1 MAMNTDP
8 TGKTLLLIDGNPS
21 HARVIEAVLVAG
33 SESPVHLIWCNTL
46 GGGLERLS
54 DKGIS
59 AILLSLPESQGIET
73 FDQVFLAA
81 SPTPILVLSSS
92 GDEDIAKEAVRHGA
106 QDYLLE
112 AHVDSYLLS
121 RAVRTMIERKAS
133 EDSLFIEKEHAQ
145 VTLNSI
151 GDAVLSTDTLGN
163 ITYLNVAAENMTGW
177 SRIEALGRPFA
188 EVFRIMDGT
197 SHEPVRN
204 PMELAV
210 QQNRIVGLT
219 PNCILI
225 RRDGFESAIEDSA
238 APIHDRNGKVT
249 GAVMVFHDVTA
260 ALGMAIQMSHLA
272 QHDCLTNLPNR
283 ILLKDRLT
291 QAITLAH
298 RNGHR
303 LAVLFLDL
311 DGFKHINDSLGHSVG
326 DNLLQSIA
334 GRLVAAVRHSDT
346 VSRQGGDEFVI
357 LLSEIKNARDA
368 AISAKK
374 MLASLTV
381 PHSIAEHNLHV
392 TASIGLTTFPD
403 DGEDAETLVKNAD
416 TAMYHAK
423 ASGRNN
429 YQFFKKD
436 MNVRAVERQ
445 ALEEGLR
452 YALERDEFELHYQ
465 PKVNLATGEIIGAEA
480 LLRWLHPDLGVLP
493 PLQFV
498 PIAEDSGLILPIGR
512 WVLREACRQAR
523 AWLNE
528 GLRPIP
534 VGVNISSLE
543 FRSNG
548 FLEGVRDVLK
558 DTRLEPSYLELE
570 MTEGVL
576 MQHADSTAS
585 MLKTLKIM
593 GVHLTVDDFGTGYSS
608 LSYLTRFPIDT
619 LKVDQSFVQKITS
632 DKEHAAIINAVI
644 SMAKSLKQ
652 RVLAEGVETLE
663 QLAFLRAHA
672 CDEGQGYY
680 FGAAMMPV
688 QFAKL
693 LKTGIAPIAR
703 QKFICAPS

>member
-1 MAMNTDP
+1 MGGVEDDDLST
-8 TGKTLLLIDGNPS
+8 
-21 HARVIEAVLVAG
+21 EAL
-33 SESPVHLIWCNTL
+33 
-46 GGGLERLS
+46 
-54 DKGIS
+54 
-59 AILLSLPESQGIET
+59 
-73 FDQVFLAA
+73 
-81 SPTPILVLSSS
+81 
-92 GDEDIAKEAVRHGA
+92 RHGA
-106 QDYLLE
+106 KDYLLE
-112 AHVDSYLLS
+112 GHIDTYSFG
-121 RAVRTMIERKAS
+121 RAIRNMAERKTAEEVLFTEKDRAS
-133 EDSLFIEKEHAQ
+133 

-151 GDAVLSTDTLGN
+151 GDAVLSTDISGN
-163 ITYLNVAAENMTGW
+163 VTYLNVAAENMTGW
-177 SRIEALGRPFA
+177 TRKEASGRPVG
-188 EVFRIMDGT
+188 EVFQIFDGA
-197 SHEPVRN
+197 SHEPARN

-210 QQNRIVGLT
+210 EQDRTVVLT
-219 PNCILI
+219 MNCILI

-238 APIHDRNGKVT
+238 APIHDRDGKVT
-249 GAVMVFHDVTA
+249 GAVMVFHDVSMA
-260 ALGMAIQMSHLA
+260 REMAIQMSHLA
-272 QHDCLTNLPNR
+272 QHDCLTDLPNR
-283 ILLKDRLT
+283 ILLMDRLT
-291 QAITLAH
+291 QAISLAR
-298 RNGHR
+298 RNGNR

-311 DGFKHINDSLGHSVG
+311 DGFKHINDSLGHTVG
-326 DNLLQSIA
+326 DKVLQSIA
-334 GRLVAAVRHSDT
+334 ARLVAAVRHSDT
-346 VSRQGGDEFVI
+346 VSRQGGDEFVL

-368 AISAKK
+368 TISAKK

-558 DTRLEPSYLELE
+558 DTRLDPNYLELE

-576 MQHADSTAS
+576 MQHAESTAS

-608 LSYLTRFPIDT
+608 LSYLTRFPIDSF
-619 LKVDQSFVQKITS
+619 KVDQSFVQKITS

-703 QKFICAPS
+703 QNFNGAPS